1 MRPLFTLEQSRP
13 AFFTDFV
20 TAHYPKAHVI
30 FICSKILCGIHIA
43 LPDAKGDLGMETIGT
58 NDPVKSSSQS
68 VGIDWPVL
76 TYWVTY
82 LSIVFGIF
90 YSVIAEAF

>member
-1 MRPLFTLEQSRP
+1 
-13 AFFTDFV
+13 
-20 TAHYPKAHVI
+20 
-30 FICSKILCGIHIA
+30 
-43 LPDAKGDLGMETIGT
+43 METIGT

-82 LSIVFGIF
+82 LSIVFGILLRSNF
-90 YSVIAEAF
+90 GSVLKPVP

>member
-1 MRPLFTLEQSRP
+1 
-13 AFFTDFV
+13 
-20 TAHYPKAHVI
+20 
-30 FICSKILCGIHIA
+30 
-43 LPDAKGDLGMETIGT
+43 METIGT

-82 LSIVFGIF
+82 LSIVFGIL
-90 YSVIAEAF
+90 YAVRYKARPLATGPLNHAS

>member
-1 MRPLFTLEQSRP
+1 
-13 AFFTDFV
+13 
-20 TAHYPKAHVI
+20 
-30 FICSKILCGIHIA
+30 
-43 LPDAKGDLGMETIGT
+43 METIGT
-58 NDPVKSSSQS
+58 KDPVKSSSHP

-90 YSVIAEAF
+90 YSELRKRFKARPSSDRTA

>member
-1 MRPLFTLEQSRP
+1 
-13 AFFTDFV
+13 
-20 TAHYPKAHVI
+20 
-30 FICSKILCGIHIA
+30 
-43 LPDAKGDLGMETIGT
+43 METIGT

-90 YSVIAEAF
+90 YPELRKRFKARPSSDRTA

>member
-1 MRPLFTLEQSRP
+1 
-13 AFFTDFV
+13 
-20 TAHYPKAHVI
+20 
-30 FICSKILCGIHIA
+30 
-43 LPDAKGDLGMETIGT
+43 METIGT

-82 LSIVFGIF
+82 LSIVSGIF
-90 YSVIAEAF
+90 YPELRKRFKARPSGDRTA

>member
-1 MRPLFTLEQSRP
+1 
-13 AFFTDFV
+13 
-20 TAHYPKAHVI
+20 
-30 FICSKILCGIHIA
+30 
-43 LPDAKGDLGMETIGT
+43 METIGT

-82 LSIVFGIF
+82 LSIVFGIL
-90 YSVIAEAF
+90 YAVIAEAF

>member
-1 MRPLFTLEQSRP
+1 MECLAPQ
-13 AFFTDFV
+13 
-20 TAHYPKAHVI
+20 Y
-30 FICSKILCGIHIA
+30 SKGEVDRVGSL
-43 LPDAKGDLGMETIGT
+43 LIGT

-82 LSIVFGIF
+82 LSIVFGIL
-90 YSVIAEAF
+90 YAVISEAF